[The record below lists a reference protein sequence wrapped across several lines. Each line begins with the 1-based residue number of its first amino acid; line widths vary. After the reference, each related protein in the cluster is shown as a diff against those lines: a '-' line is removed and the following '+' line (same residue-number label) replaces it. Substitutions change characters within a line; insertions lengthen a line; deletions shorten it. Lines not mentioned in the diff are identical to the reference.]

1 MATKK
6 TQTAVATV
14 ATNQTAMAITDTT
27 AARCTMQGQAV
38 DVVVADLKAGLN
50 EKQHQLRQ
58 QYAAAT
64 AAHAEAM
71 GAFSKATEQG
81 VVVVDDGVYQ
91 ASSLVCQ
98 VGAPLGTIVVDVA
111 YNASAHSITG
121 EVTVQ
126 RTVSIGFAEDHRETT
141 SRVTTTLNE
150 VPKYLVDLGKAVG
163 DTYKVA
169 ADIAKELAK
178 VQAALV
184 RLPDAREQ
192 LMAKAMRSALTAD
205 TDGAKLL
212 DTLAASVRQ
221 ALPIELRDIL
231 S

>member
-6 TQTAVATV
+6 QTAVAA
-14 ATNQTAMAITDTT
+14 ATKQTGELAITDTT

-38 DVVVADLKAGLN
+38 DVVIADLKAGLN
-50 EKQHQLRQ
+50 EKQHRLRQ
-58 QYAAAT
+58 QYT
-64 AAHAEAM
+64 AANHAHTVAM
-71 GAFSKATEQG
+71 QEFEKSTAQC

-98 VGAPLGTIVVDVA
+98 VGAPLGRIVVDVK
-111 YNASAHSITG
+111 YGASVDHMTG
-121 EVTVQ
+121 EVAVQ
-126 RTVSIGFAEDHRETT
+126 RTVSIGFAEDHRETK
-141 SRVTTTLNE
+141 SRVTTTLDE
-150 VPKYLVDLGKAVG
+150 VPKYLVDLGKAIG
-163 DTYKVA
+163 DAYKVA
-169 ADIAKELAK
+169 AGIAKELAK

-205 TDGAKLL
+205 VDGAKLL